1 VIERTL
7 PVKIYVARRGN
18 PAGRAAIELRM
29 ATTATP
35 PVRWAGRSTGALRRP
50 AALSR
55 SPCQC
60 VTAPLALTGLA
71 RGSLRLAHTVTVSL
85 ASVAARLGVTGTPI
99 FRPPMV
105 KTRHELRLEV
115 DPLRLPPLSRQR
127 RASDPDAS
135 MCQLEADQLEAQ
147 GAECPLCAPGPLA
160 GSHGARTMTGHC
172 GTGL

>member
-1 VIERTL
+1 MGRQVHWGPASSGGAQPEPL
-7 PVKIYVARRGN
+7 PVRDRDRDGA
-18 PAGRAAIELRM
+18 
-29 ATTATP
+29 
-35 PVRWAGRSTGALRRP
+35 TGAHC
-50 AALSR
+50 R
-55 SPCQC
+55 S
-60 VTAPLALTGLA
+60 GL
-71 RGSLRLAHTVTVSL
+71 GSLRLAHTVTVSL

-160 GSHGARTMTGHC
+160 ESHGARTMTGHC